1 MGRGGIVLAFV
12 AVVALTAAACK
23 PAGEPYN
30 TPNADPVC
38 IAAAGLEARLNDL
51 RNLDVSTATRDDVV
65 VVASQVRAAWLTL
78 EQQARILAEAEATDL
93 AVQINNLQTAAREL
107 PPNTTPAQA
116 KALLS
121 EELAAVDTAWRS
133 LQGELGCPDLSAS
146 PAPV

>member
-1 MGRGGIVLAFV
+1 MRRGRYAIAFLMLTAL
-12 AVVALTAAACK
+12 AVVACK
-23 PAGEPYN
+23 PAGEPYV

-65 VVASQVRAAWLTL
+65 VIASQVRAAWITL
-78 EQQARILAEAEATDL
+78 EQQARILAEQEATDL

-107 PPNTTPAQA
+107 APGTTPAQA

-121 EELAAVDTAWRS
+121 EELAAVDAAWRS
-133 LQGELGCPDLSAS
+133 LQGELGCPDLTAT
-146 PAPV
+146 PAPA